1 MTTSKVLVELI
12 LPAANSK
19 FDIYIPLDSKMS
31 EVKMLVAGI
40 LDDLANGKIKAGE
53 SSVICNAESGFI
65 YNVNMTIADLGI
77 KNGTRLMLI

>member
-1 MTTSKVLVELI
+1 MMTNKVLVELI

-19 FDIYIPLDSKMS
+19 YDIFVPVDSKMS
-31 EVKMLVAGI
+31 EVKILISGI
-40 LDDLANGKIKAGE
+40 LDELARGKFR
-53 SSVICNAESGFI
+53 STDNSVICNAESGFI